1 MPLRRRRNRPNPPRH
16 RHNLLARALPRR
28 KAVRLPERELPRP
41 EPARLQ
47 ALEQRLPVRALLLQA
62 PGSPFC
68 RR

>member
-1 MPLRRRRNRPNPPRH
+1 MPLRRRRNRPNPQHH

-28 KAVRLPERELPRP
+28 KAARLPERELPRP

-47 ALEQRLPVRALLLQA
+47 ALEQRLPVRVLLLRA